1 MKEMSKES
9 FIGLLKFI
17 LVYHLILLCL
27 ALIGRY
33 SRGGIKILT
42 LKNNKKNEKKKL
54 KQFYFRRA

>member
-9 FIGLLKFI
+9 FIRLLKFI

-42 LKNNKKNEKKKL
+42 LKKKQKKRKKKN
-54 KQFYFRRA
+54 